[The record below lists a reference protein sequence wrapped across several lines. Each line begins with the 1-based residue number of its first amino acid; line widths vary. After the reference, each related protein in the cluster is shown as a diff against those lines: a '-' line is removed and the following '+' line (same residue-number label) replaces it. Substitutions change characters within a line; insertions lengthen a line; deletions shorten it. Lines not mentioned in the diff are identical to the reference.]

1 MFYQKLSL
9 NGDKRFYK
17 KVNTGFQLLTT
28 DSQCLEL
35 GRKYRVVRDV
45 PVYVELLGESDTGHG
60 NGGVHDDG
68 VDDMGRL
75 EERVDV
81 DEDADLVDSDYGIS
95 TEVGDDDNI
104 FKDNVDDSIIDNVPI
119 DDNKDISDGISPRTL
134 SSHYAKGKEVYQTF
148 KPPEFEDKK
157 ASRKK

>member
-1 MFYQKLSL
+1 MFCQKLGL

-35 GRKYRVVRDV
+35 GREYRVVRDV
-45 PVYVELLGESDTGHG
+45 PVYVELSGELDTGHG

-75 EERVDV
+75 EESVDV

-95 TEVGDDDNI
+95 TEVDDDDNI
-104 FKDNVDDSIIDNVPI
+104 FEDNVDDSITDNVPI
-119 DDNKDISDGISPRTL
+119 DDNRDISDGISGSSDEGEEDVMGVILTLMRTN
-134 SSHYAKGKEVYQTF
+134 
-148 KPPEFEDKK
+148 
-157 ASRKK
+157 